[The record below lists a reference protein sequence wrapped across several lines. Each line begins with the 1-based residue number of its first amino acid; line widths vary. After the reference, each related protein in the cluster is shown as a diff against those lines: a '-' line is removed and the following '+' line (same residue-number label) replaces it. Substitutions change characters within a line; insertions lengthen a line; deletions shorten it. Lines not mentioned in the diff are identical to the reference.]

1 MTGGLT
7 NRRFWRADTAE
18 SRERGRGD
26 RGFSFVDVMATV
38 AVTGV
43 LMAIAIPSI
52 GTSLVD
58 MRSNAGMRALQGHL
72 RTAHDSAVA
81 QRRIVEVQFIG
92 TNEVRSTR
100 LEGTGR
106 QTLQTTIFENGM
118 RFHVMAGV
126 PDTPDGFGTS
136 RAVNFGGLTT
146 VFFQPDGSLT
156 DAQGL
161 PISGTVFLA
170 NPDWALS
177 ARAVT
182 VLGPTGRVQGYRW
195 DSRFWR
201 Q

>member
-72 RTAHDSAVA
+72 RTARDSAVA

-100 LEGTGR
+100 LEGTDR

-126 PDTPDGFGTS
+126 PDTPDAIRYVAS
-136 RAVNFGGLTT
+136 RQLWRPHHRVLPARRK
-146 VFFQPDGSLT
+146 PDRRAGPAHQRDRVPGQSR
-156 DAQGL
+156 
-161 PISGTVFLA
+161 SGVVGA
-170 NPDWALS
+170 
-177 ARAVT
+177 
-182 VLGPTGRVQGYRW
+182 GP
-195 DSRFWR
+195 
-201 Q
+201 